1 MHCNINP
8 FTRKQPGS
16 SAGANQSV
24 VLWAR
29 ILYEIINL
37 ASKIVPQKLYT
48 FRKAEVVSAFIFVSL
63 IKIKINLL
71 YKIKT
76 EAYY

>member
-1 MHCNINP
+1 MIS
-8 FTRKQPGS
+8 TYYKI
-16 SAGANQSV
+16 V
-24 VLWAR
+24 K
-29 ILYEIINL
+29 NL
-37 ASKIVPQKLYT
+37 NRTAVIKLVSKIVPQKLYT

>member
-1 MHCNINP
+1 MISTYYKIVKNLNRTAAI
-8 FTRKQPGS
+8 K
-16 SAGANQSV
+16 
-24 VLWAR
+24 
-29 ILYEIINL
+29 L